1 MTSGRAGTVPVSIIT
16 PVFDPE
22 PAHLA
27 ACLDSVRRQTTGNL
41 EHILVD
47 DGSTRADVVDMLRAA
62 ADERHVRLIS
72 RVQQGG
78 IVAATNDGLAAAV
91 GEFVAFLD
99 HDDVLHHDA
108 VETMLAAVDR
118 PDRGQRPGT
127 PVVAADVVYS
137 DHDFLD
143 ADGEH
148 LGPCLKPQWSP
159 ERLRNQNYITHFV
172 MARRSL
178 IDEVGGIRSG
188 FDGAQDHDL
197 MLRLGE
203 RARRIAHVPEILYH
217 WRQAPSSVA
226 AGGDAKPWAF
236 DAGRRA
242 VQEHCDRIGLD
253 ATVERTTHEGIYRID
268 RKVPDPAPLVSVL
281 VPTRGSSG
289 KVWGVTRNFVVEAV
303 RSIVDHSTYPNLE
316 FVVVV
321 DDDTPA
327 PVIAALHD
335 VCGDRLTLVEHHGV
349 FNFSVKMN
357 EGAAAAS
364 GEYLL
369 FLNDDTE
376 LIEPTSIETLVGLV
390 SGPAEGL
397 DGSAGEVG
405 MAGAKLLFDDGTIQH
420 GGHIYFYGPH
430 HACTGWSGTSPGP
443 LPLKPLS
450 VEREC
455 SGVTAAVALVRA
467 DVYDEIGG
475 FPEELPLNYNDV
487 DFSLKIRASGRRIVW
502 TPHACW
508 YHFESRTRVGKVIPE
523 ETAFI
528 HDRWATE
535 IDNDPYYNPRLS
547 PQWFDWLEWPIDEPM
562 QVGVV
567 RDHSEPSGLFGK
579 VRDAVASRLGRG

>member
-1 MTSGRAGTVPVSIIT
+1 MTVERVDTLPVSIIT

-22 PAHLA
+22 PSHLA
-27 ACLDSVRRQTTGNL
+27 ACLDSVRRQTTGRL
-41 EHILVD
+41 EHVLID
-47 DGSTRADVVDMLRAA
+47 DGSTRSDVVDMLRAA
-62 ADERHVRLIS
+62 ADEPHVRLIT
-72 RVQQGG
+72 REQQGG

-108 VETMLAAVDR
+108 VETMLAAVDT

-127 PVVAADVVYS
+127 PVVPADVVYS

-178 IDEVGGIRSG
+178 IHEVGGIRAG

-236 DAGRRA
+236 DAGQRA
-242 VQEHCDRIGLD
+242 VQEHCDRIGLR
-253 ATVERTTHEGIYRID
+253 ATVERTDHEGIYRIE
-268 RKVPDPAPLVSVL
+268 RAVPGPAPLVSAL
-281 VPTRGSSG
+281 IPTRGSSG
-289 KVWGVTRNFVVEAV
+289 KVWGVTRNFVYDAV
-303 RSIVDHSTYPNLE
+303 RTIVERSTYPNLE

-327 PVIAALHD
+327 SVVTALRD
-335 VCGDRLTLVEHHGV
+335 LLGDRLTLVEFHEAY
-349 FNFSVKMN
+349 NFSKKMN
-357 EGAAAAS
+357 VGAAAAS

-376 LIEPTSIETLVGLV
+376 LIEPGSIETLVGIV
-390 SGPAEGL
+390 NGPAEGP

-405 MAGAKLLFDDGTIQH
+405 MAGAKLLFEDGTIQH

-443 LPLKPLS
+443 LPLKPLA
-450 VEREC
+450 VDREC

-467 DVYDEIGG
+467 DVYAEIGG

-487 DFSLKIRASGRRIVW
+487 DFSLKIRASGRRVVW

-508 YHFESRTRVGKVIPE
+508 YHFESRTRVGKVTPE

-528 HDRWATE
+528 HDRWAVE

-567 RDHSEPSGLFGK
+567 RDHDDGGLFDK
-579 VRDAVASRLGRG
+579 VRAAVAGRVGRG